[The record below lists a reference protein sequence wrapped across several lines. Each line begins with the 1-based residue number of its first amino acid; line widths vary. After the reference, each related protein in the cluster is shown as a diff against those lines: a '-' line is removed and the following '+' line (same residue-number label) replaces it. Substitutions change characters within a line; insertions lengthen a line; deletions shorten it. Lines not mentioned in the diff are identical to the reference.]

1 MQGRED
7 LAVPPC
13 FPGKSLGAR
22 GDANGSIRPRLKGI
36 TAATLLKEKQLSR
49 ACCAPL
55 ALATFHLVAAL

>member
-22 GDANGSIRPRLKGI
+22 GGVNGSIRPRLKVI
-36 TAATLLKEKQLSR
+36 TTATLLEEKQLS
-49 ACCAPL
+49 
-55 ALATFHLVAAL
+55 